1 MSANLAVVDD
11 DDLRVVYSGGWDKA
25 GSSEEFAST
34 THCSTTVGSTAS
46 FTFVGTSVTV
56 YGTYASNSILATFSF
71 VLDNSPSGQGTF
83 TPPANTTSDVH
94 HFPFFNSGTLTNASH
109 TLVIRQTAVDT
120 RCILFLDFITY
131 TPTTG
136 GASTYFVDDRDTNI
150 VYQPAW
156 SMFGAEQDFMH
167 TSQSSPSAGAKL
179 TYTFE
184 GRGISYYG
192 GDTAGNKTKA
202 SIALDGGPPTIF
214 VPPPTAGVVNN
225 KYYDSGVLAD
235 GKHTLVV
242 TAVNDDPIW
251 VDYLLVVPP
260 LISASSP
267 SPPTSSS
274 TTTTTGSAGAGGTSS
289 TTTSSAGA
297 GGTSTT
303 STRSAGASGTSS
315 PDTNPV
321 HRSSSSKAG
330 PIAGGVIGGIFLLV
344 CVAFLALFC
353 VRRRQ
358 RRQDGIITPDMSQYQ
373 SSVTRPGAS
382 QYPSNVNVDVA
393 PSASAYPFPMA
404 SSLHANDTDSQAF
417 SPYTSE
423 SHLSPG
429 AAGSIVSSAGVA
441 GVNAVRGGHHPAVS
455 RTLSAASGGD
465 TRSAY
470 NGIAPSTSTSQ
481 GHAHAQPEPPL
492 SRDRKL
498 ANEAR
503 FHSSTRRSVG
513 GASEMEGPP
522 TYIE

>member
-1 MSANLAVVDD
+1 MSANLAIVDD
-11 DDLRVVYSGGWDKA
+11 DDLRVVYSTGWDQA
-25 GSSEEFAST
+25 GSSEEFDST

-46 FTFVGTSVTV
+46 FTFFGTSVNV
-56 YGTYASNSILATFSF
+56 YGTYAFNSTLATFSF

-94 HFPFFNSGTLTNASH
+94 HDLFFNSGTLTNASH

-120 RCILFLDFITY
+120 RCILFLDYITY
-131 TPTTG
+131 TATTG
-136 GASTYFVDDRDTNI
+136 DASTYFVDDRDTNI

-156 SMFGAEQDFMH
+156 SMFGSEQDFMH
-167 TSQSSPSAGAKL
+167 TSQESPSAGAKL

-192 GDTAGNKTKA
+192 GDTAGNKTNA
-202 SIALDGGPPTIF
+202 SIVLDGGPPTFF
-214 VPPPTAGVVNN
+214 VPPPTDPVVNN

-242 TAVNDDPIW
+242 TAVTDNPIW

-260 LISASSP
+260 LISSSSP
-267 SPPTSSS
+267 SSPTSSSS
-274 TTTTTGSAGAGGTSS
+274 TTTTT
-289 TTTSSAGA
+289 TTS
-297 GGTSTT
+297 
-303 STRSAGASGTSS
+303 SAGASGTSS
-315 PDTNPV
+315 ADTNAL
-321 HRSSSSKAG
+321 HGSAKSKAG

-382 QYPSNVNVDVA
+382 PYPSNVNVDLA
-393 PSASAYPFPMA
+393 PSPYPFPMA
-404 SSLHANDTDSQAF
+404 SSLHANDTDAF

-423 SHLSPG
+423 SHLSPTGG

-441 GVNAVRGGHHPAVS
+441 GVGAVRGGHHPSPS
-455 RTLSAASGGD
+455 RTLSAASGSWDGD

-481 GHAHAQPEPPL
+481 GHAQAQPQPEPQV

-503 FHSSTRRSVG
+503 FHPVTQRSVG
-513 GASEMEGPP
+513 SAGEVEGPP